1 MAWGLGPQAPSLGP
15 HAHCDRLGLERVRML
30 TAAERLLGLTGREL
44 RRALPLFVY
53 LFLTMA
59 ASVASRAARDAL
71 FLDRFSALQLPYVDI
86 AIALLVAVVA
96 SLYIRVG
103 QRTNLRNLQIGSLL
117 VFAALA
123 ASFWWLSS
131 GNADEDGTL
140 FIVIYIWVGVF
151 SVLAPAQV
159 WTLANYTLTTREA
172 KRAFG
177 LIGSGAIL
185 GWIVG
190 GLATRE
196 SVGRFG
202 TESMLLVVAGTLV
215 LCAALVTVIWRGR
228 PSYVD
233 DDEPASQPLE
243 SGESGGLSA
252 SLALLRESPY
262 LRAIAALICFSA
274 FATTVAG
281 WQFKAVAK
289 ANIPNTDQLAEFFGS
304 FNVIAGIISFILQLT
319 LTGRVLKQAGVG
331 VAIFVVP
338 TALALSSAGLLLT
351 GTLLAAAA
359 LKASDQVL
367 RYSIDKATVEL
378 LYLPVPASQTFR
390 AKSFID
396 TVVYRMGDAL
406 GGLAVLFF
414 GALLGLSAVQMSW
427 VCLVLLAGWA
437 VAALMAQ
444 RQYVQNLRD
453 SIHQHRVDI
462 ERAATPVIER
472 SAGELLTRYLSGT
485 QEQVLYALRL
495 LDSSR
500 DRTTHPGVFTL
511 LRHQSPRVRS
521 RAVALLARSGD
532 ATASAEVERL
542 LYDADLSVR
551 TEALLYLSEL
561 SHVDP
566 LERIEKLG
574 DFPDFS
580 IRAGMAAFLAR
591 PGRTQNLDAARLI
604 LNAMAHESGASGQR
618 TRAEAARLIGMLPD
632 HFDHELRLLLQDDN
646 PDVVREAIRAV
657 GKLGKRTFIGR
668 IVERLGEPEFVDDA
682 VAALTA
688 FGDRVVGTMRDYLTD
703 RHTAVDIRRELPG
716 VLLVIDSLTAQAVL
730 TEGVLDRD
738 AVVRYR
744 VITALNKLGQAHP
757 ERQMDRPSVETVLAA
772 EIIGHYRSQQ
782 VIGAVGSPDDRGDL
796 VLRQLREAAEHEEE
810 RIFRLLKILY
820 PNHDLHSAYVGLQSS
835 DPVVYDNALEFL
847 ETILAPAIRAVLIPL
862 FDRQVTVQERKSASH
877 LRSSSTINR
886 MEMVRTMMMSDNTWL
901 QSCAAYVIGE
911 LHLVQ
916 FGSALDKW
924 AADPDPLLRTTA
936 LDAREKL
943 KRAVT
948 SGAGT
953 ELR

>member
-1 MAWGLGPQAPSLGP
+1 
-15 HAHCDRLGLERVRML
+15 ML
-30 TAAERLLGLTGREL
+30 TVAERLLGLTGREL
-44 RRALPLFVY
+44 RRALPLFAY

-71 FLDRFSALQLPYVDI
+71 FLDRFSPLQLPYVDI

-123 ASFWWLSS
+123 AGFWWLSQGS
-131 GNADEDGTL
+131 KQEDGTL
-140 FIVIYIWVGVF
+140 FVVIYIWVGVF

-196 SVGRFG
+196 SAGRFG
-202 TESMLLVVAGTLV
+202 TESMLLIVAGTLV
-215 LCAALVTVIWRGR
+215 LCAVIVVIIWHGR
-228 PSYVD
+228 PAYVD
-233 DDEPASQPLE
+233 EDEPASRPLE
-243 SGESGGLSA
+243 SGETGGLSA
-252 SLALLRESPY
+252 SLALLRESRY
-262 LRAIAALICFSA
+262 LQAIAALILLSA
-274 FATTVAG
+274 YATTVAG

-289 ANIPNTDQLAEFFGS
+289 AYIPDTDRLAEFFGS
-304 FNVIAGIISFILQLT
+304 FNVVAGIVSFLLQVT
-319 LTGRVLKQAGVG
+319 LTSRLLRQAGVG
-331 VAIFVVP
+331 VAIFIVP
-338 TALALSSAGLLLT
+338 TAMALSSIGLLVT

-390 AKSFID
+390 VKSFID

-406 GGLAVLFF
+406 GGLTVLVF
-414 GALLGLSAVQMSW
+414 GALLGLSAIQMSW
-427 VCLVLLAGWA
+427 VCFVLVVAWA
-437 VAALMAQ
+437 VAAMTAQ
-444 RQYVQNLRD
+444 RQYVLNLRD

-462 ERAATPVIER
+462 ERAATPVIEK
-472 SAGELLTRYLSGT
+472 STGELLTQYLAGT

-500 DRTTHPGVFTL
+500 DRSTPHGVRPL
-511 LRHQSPRVRS
+511 LQHGSPRVRA
-521 RAVALLARSGD
+521 RAVALLARAGD
-532 ATASAEVERL
+532 TSVSADVERM
-542 LYDADLSVR
+542 LYDADLTVR

-561 SHVDP
+561 SHIDP

-574 DFPDFS
+574 DFPGFT

-604 LNAMAHESGASGQR
+604 LNAMAREPGTTGQR

-632 HFDHELRLLLQDDN
+632 HFDHELRLLLQDES
-646 PDVVREAIRAV
+646 PEVVREAIRSV
-657 GKLGKRTFIGR
+657 GKLGKRTFIAR
-668 IVERLGEPEFVDDA
+668 IVERLGEPEFA
-682 VAALTA
+682 EEASAALVE
-688 FGDRVVGTMRDYLTD
+688 FGDRVVGTMRDYLID
-703 RHTAVDIRRELPG
+703 AHTAVEIRREIPN
-716 VLLVIDSLTAQAVL
+716 VLLAIESSIAQAVL

-744 VITALNKLGQAHP
+744 VITALNKLGQQHP
-757 ERQMDRPSVETVLAA
+757 DRHMDRPMVETVLAA

-782 VIGAVGSPDDRGDL
+782 VLGSVGPADDRGDP
-796 VLRQLREAAEHEEE
+796 VLRQLRKASEDEEE

-820 PNHDLHSAYVGLQSS
+820 PNHDLHSAYVGLQST

-847 ETILAPAIRAVLIPL
+847 ETILTPAIRAVLIPL
-862 FDRQVTVQERKSASH
+862 FDRQVSAQERKSATH

-886 MEMVRTMMMSDNTWL
+886 MEVLRTMMLSDNTWL

-916 FGSALDKW
+916 FGASLDKW
-924 AADPDPLLRTTA
+924 AADPDTLLRTTA
-936 LDAREKL
+936 IDAREKL